1 MYEGGNKRYNDDIF
15 LFDSHN
21 GAILLENGGGK
32 TVFIQTAIQAILPN
46 AELAERKMKD
56 TLSLESSSAHIAI
69 EWIINEKPRR
79 YGLTAVT
86 LFLVEKAVRSYRYT
100 YEYEEG
106 DKHRIEN
113 LPFVRPSAEGKVR
126 PASREEMNDYYTT
139 MKSSHPLKASTFETV
154 KSYHQYL
161 EERFKIIASEWK
173 KIAVINSSEGGVE
186 SFFDGCK
193 TTSQL
198 VDQLLIPTVEEA
210 IAGKGSADFVQTFEK
225 QREHFKAH
233 KRLRR
238 VIEEN
243 KQVEKQIERYV
254 ASFKQLDGVEK
265 QLEAQKVNA
274 KALYHHTKNEQEE
287 TKQTLESIQTSMKD
301 WKTEHDEL
309 ERKTKSY
316 EILLLKEK
324 KEAAYDKYKVEK
336 DEFDKLVQNQKE
348 KNNRLAQLKV
358 AKVYTEMK
366 KNEQLRSHFENELKL
381 LERDD
386 ETIRSRGAIG
396 RQHCLFKRIFY

>member
-1 MYEGGNKRYNDDIF
+1 
-15 LFDSHN
+15 
-21 GAILLENGGGK
+21 
-32 TVFIQTAIQAILPN
+32 
-46 AELAERKMKD
+46 MKD

-113 LPFVRPSAEGKVR
+113 LPSVRPSAEGKVR
-126 PASREEMNDYYTT
+126 PADREEMNDYYTT

-198 VDQLLIPTVEEA
+198 VDQLLIPTVKKKQSLE
-210 IAGKGSADFVQTFEK
+210 KGLQILS
-225 QREHFKAH
+225 
-233 KRLRR
+233 RLLRNNASILKHINGYD
-238 VIEEN
+238 VSLKKTN
-243 KQVEKQIERYV
+243 KLR
-254 ASFKQLDGVEK
+254 
-265 QLEAQKVNA
+265 
-274 KALYHHTKNEQEE
+274 
-287 TKQTLESIQTSMKD
+287 
-301 WKTEHDEL
+301 
-309 ERKTKSY
+309 
-316 EILLLKEK
+316 
-324 KEAAYDKYKVEK
+324 
-336 DEFDKLVQNQKE
+336 
-348 KNNRLAQLKV
+348 NRLKGTL
-358 AKVYTEMK
+358 
-366 KNEQLRSHFENELKL
+366 LRWSNN
-381 LERDD
+381 
-386 ETIRSRGAIG
+386 
-396 RQHCLFKRIFY
+396 